1 MRRLGKR
8 ILAGIAACCM
18 VCTTMPEIPVW
29 ADAEGTTY
37 YVDQDGG
44 TMMRPVPV
52 KRRPGPP
59 LTRSTVLHFSPATVF
74 SFKRRCVDRAVKSQG
89 VR

>member
-44 TMMRPVPV
+44 NDDASGTSEAE
-52 KRRPGPP
+52 PGPP

-74 SFKRRCVDRAVKSQG
+74 SFKKEMCGQG
-89 VR
+89 S